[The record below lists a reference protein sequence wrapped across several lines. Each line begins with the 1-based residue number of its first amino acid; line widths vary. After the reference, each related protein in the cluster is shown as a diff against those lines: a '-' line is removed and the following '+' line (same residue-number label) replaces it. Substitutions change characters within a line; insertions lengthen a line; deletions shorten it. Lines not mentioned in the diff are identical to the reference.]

1 MRQFISETEDLVYKD
16 FFVGKKKYQNMV
28 DRFGSEREALD
39 ALEFQIQIH
48 MRNYKQ
54 AQTDI
59 NRVMITVAVHPVID
73 KLLNAYAEEHH
84 LEINKVLER
93 IMSCTKK
100 Q

>member
-16 FFVGKKKYQNMV
+16 FFVSQKKYQNMV

-54 AQTDI
+54 AQTDV
-59 NRVMITVAVHPVID
+59 NRLMITVAVHPVID
-73 KLLNAYAEEHH
+73 RLLNAYAEEHH

-100 Q
+100 R